1 MKSGL
6 RICPLLHR
14 TPERIK
20 AHVLLCVL
28 VLLLERV
35 AEKACDEAWRSICD
49 KLRSIKVGQLL
60 TPNGTLFQTS
70 LVTGKHRNIL

>member
-20 AHVLLCVL
+20 AHFLLCL
-28 VLLLERV
+28 LALLLERV

-49 KLRSIKVGQLL
+49 KLCSTKVGQLL
-60 TPNGTLFQTS
+60 TPQRYALSDLSG
-70 LVTGKHRNIL
+70 HW